1 MPNSITAV
9 DSTPISRNLR
19 APSLPRAS
27 LLRKPAAM
35 KPVAETISSD
45 RNSISSAV
53 PARTSSGRMAWKSM
67 GTVASPLGEQ
77 VGEPAGD
84 RRIGHPQHQP
94 GHEAEGHDQHHQRR
108 PGGHLDG

>member
-9 DSTPISRNLR
+9 ESTPMSRNLS

-45 RNSISSAV
+45 RNSMRRSREDGISSM
-53 PARTSSGRMAWKSM
+53 PTKLDRTRK
-67 GTVASPLGEQ
+67 
-77 VGEPAGD
+77 
-84 RRIGHPQHQP
+84 
-94 GHEAEGHDQHHQRR
+94 
-108 PGGHLDG
+108 